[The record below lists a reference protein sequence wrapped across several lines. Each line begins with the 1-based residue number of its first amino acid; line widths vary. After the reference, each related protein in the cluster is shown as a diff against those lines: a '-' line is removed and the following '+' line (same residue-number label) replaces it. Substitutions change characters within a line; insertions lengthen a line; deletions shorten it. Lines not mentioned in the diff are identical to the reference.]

1 MPGRE
6 GTPRLVLV
14 NGLPASGKSTLARQW
29 CDRQTPD
36 RLPLCLDIDVLRSM
50 IGGWHRTPE
59 QSGLAAR
66 AVAVAGIA
74 RHLAGGGD
82 VLVPQ
87 YLKRADFIEELQD
100 VAAACHARF
109 VETVLMVD
117 PRVAARRF
125 EDRASTP
132 GDRDQWGALPSS
144 MDHLAAEFEAFLR
157 TRPQVHRIEDVTTLD
172 RAIGLQA

>member
-14 NGLPASGKSTLARQW
+14 NGLPASGKSTVARQW

-50 IGGWHRTPE
+50 IGGWHRKPE

-74 RHLAGGGD
+74 RHLTGGGD

-87 YLKRADFIEELQD
+87 YLKRADFIEELQG

-109 VETVLMVD
+109 VETALIVD
-117 PRVAARRF
+117 PALAQRRF
-125 EDRASTP
+125 EERVSTTA
-132 GDRDQWGALPSS
+132 DRDQWGALPAS
-144 MDHLAAEFEAFLR
+144 MDRLAEEFEAFLR
-157 TRPQVHRIEDVTTLD
+157 TRPHVHRIVDVATLD
-172 RAIGLQA
+172 RAIGRRA